1 MQSEAGFS
9 HALVL
14 ELKKSHAFVQR
25 IESGITGVGIPDIY
39 VRWKEWE
46 AWIELKQMNYYSIY
60 DNDIWTI
67 PWRKGQ
73 RAWATAYYK
82 ISGMY
87 TYTAV
92 ILKDGY
98 IVIPMNKRY
107 KDNIVNLNDVLLMT
121 DLKDVVDV
129 IKRRLI

>member
-1 MQSEAGFS
+1 MPSEAGFS

-39 VRWKEWE
+39 ARWKELE
-46 AWIELKQMNYYSIY
+46 AWIELKQMSYFSIY
-60 DNDIWTI
+60 DNYEWTI

-82 ISGMY
+82 VSGIY

-92 ILKDGY
+92 VMKDGY
-98 IVIPMNKRY
+98 MVIPMNKRY
-107 KDNIVNLNDVLLMT
+107 KDNIVHVDDILLMT
-121 DLKDVVDV
+121 DLKDIVNV